1 MAHRRLQLSLSAGEP
16 LSTSLNWRIEVG
28 YVVLTSWNDEEHP
41 ATLGIWGPGELV
53 IPSLL
58 GGQSLQLLSLSAVQV
73 QEWTPSA
80 EERQQVL
87 SQQLLQLVKLL
98 ELSRIRRAEVRLY
111 SLLLWL
117 GERFGRVGSQGV
129 SLSFNAMNLTRRNLA
144 EITGTDTGDCDQG
157 PDPLPSGRPP
167 VQTGWARAAA
177 RVRQRR
183 SKRTS
188 PVIIC
193 VHEPRGTHLSS
204 QLVMEQQVAIAR
216 ALAI

>member
-1 MAHRRLQLSLSAGEP
+1 MAHRRLKLSLSAGEP

-28 YVVLTSWNDEEHP
+28 CVVLTSWNDEEHP

-129 SLSFNAMNLTRRNLA
+129 SLSFNAMNLTHRNLA
-144 EITGTDTGDCDQG
+144 EITGLTRVTVTKALIRFRQE
-157 PDPLPSGRPP
+157 GRLSMR
-167 VQTGWARAAA
+167 GHDELL
-177 RVRQRR
+177 QR
-183 SKRTS
+183 
-188 PVIIC
+188 
-193 VHEPRGTHLSS
+193 HD
-204 QLVMEQQVAIAR
+204 IANP
-216 ALAI
+216 ASA